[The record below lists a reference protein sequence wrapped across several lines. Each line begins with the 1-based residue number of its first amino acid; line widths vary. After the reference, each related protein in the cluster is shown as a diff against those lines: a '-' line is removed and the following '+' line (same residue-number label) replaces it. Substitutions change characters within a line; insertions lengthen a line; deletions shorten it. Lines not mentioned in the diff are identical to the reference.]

1 MQDQCVAIC
10 QHCQMANTLLVRGW
24 PVCWLAAACLPS
36 FFFAEADH
44 HAGHSCGMPH
54 PAPWRPA
61 ARRPPCRP
69 SPHNGPCHRDISF
82 PPNPKP
88 CKPCPNGVYIQ
99 GTGLRCLRHSLG
111 RILSSRQSSAVHG
124 QVVRQLSVIGWH
136 IMLNPRC
143 RLRQRHSQHLRCG
156 ALPVPCAPPEVF
168 QCGRL
173 GPPWC
178 AAGVGC

>member
-1 MQDQCVAIC
+1 MWCNLASTARWPTAYLSGAGQCAGWRQHASPHSSLQRLTTMQATAV
-10 QHCQMANTLLVRGW
+10 
-24 PVCWLAAACLPS
+24 ACLTL
-36 FFFAEADH
+36 H
-44 HAGHSCGMPH
+44 HGGLQHG
-54 PAPWRPA
+54 
-61 ARRPPCRP
+61 PPCWP

-88 CKPCPNGVYIQ
+88 CKPCPSGVHIQ
-99 GTGLRCLRHSLG
+99 GAGLRCLWHSLG

-124 QVVRQLSVIGWH
+124 QVVRQLSIIGWH